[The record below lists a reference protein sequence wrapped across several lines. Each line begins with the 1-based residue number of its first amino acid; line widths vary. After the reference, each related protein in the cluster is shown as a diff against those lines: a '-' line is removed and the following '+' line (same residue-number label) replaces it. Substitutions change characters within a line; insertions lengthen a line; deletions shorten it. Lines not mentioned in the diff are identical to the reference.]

1 MPATSGPETVYKLQ
15 KDSPVYVSHA
25 GNAGIIGCET
35 LFGVEATCIA
45 VSCLLFIDISVM
57 IIFNESFFLCC
68 SPIIN

>member
-1 MPATSGPETVYKLQ
+1 M
-15 KDSPVYVSHA
+15 YVSHA